1 MEKKYLKTI
10 DGIILAFIIGLL
22 TLVTWSLC
30 KKVDNLSIEIVQ
42 IEKQIDTIENK
53 INHGNN
59 YS

>member
-1 MEKKYLKTI
+1 MENKYLKTI
-10 DGIILAFIIGLL
+10 DVLVLVFFIGLI
-22 TLVTWSLC
+22 LVTLSLC

-42 IEKQIDTIENK
+42 IEKRINTIENK